1 MNHQLDIQRLRLI
14 AERNGWRDWKKSGRN
29 SVKEKGEVYPDAV
42 AVRPDHSRI
51 AIEVERTIKGY
62 DRYTGILVAHLIAR
76 KNRKWDEIYYFSP
89 DAKMSRQLERIFSE
103 IGEASHL
110 GEVLKINDAHRA
122 PFRFL
127 TYNDD
132 WT

>member
-1 MNHQLDIQRLRLI
+1 MAGL
-14 AERNGWRDWKKSGRN
+14 EEERN
-29 SVKEKGEVYPDAV
+29 SVKKKDEVYPDAV

-62 DRYTGILVAHLIAR
+62 ERYSGILVAHLIAR

-89 DAKMSRQLERIFSE
+89 DAKISRQLERIFSE
-103 IGEASHL
+103 ISEANHL
-110 GEVLKINDAHRA
+110 GEVLKINDTHRA
-122 PFRFL
+122 QFRFWA
-127 TYNDD
+127 YDDD

>member
-1 MNHQLDIQRLRLI
+1 MAQLQE
-14 AERNGWRDWKKSGRN
+14 ERTKQCNEKS
-29 SVKEKGEVYPDAV
+29 EVYPDAV

-51 AIEVERTIKGY
+51 AIEVERTIKAY
-62 DRYTGILVAHLIAR
+62 DSYPGVLAAHLIAR
-76 KNRKWDEIYYFSP
+76 KNRKWDEIYYFSS
-89 DAKMSRQLERIFSE
+89 DTNVSRQLEKIFSE
-103 IGEASHL
+103 ISEANHL

-127 TYNDD
+127 TYDDD

>member
-14 AERNGWRDWKKSGRN
+14 AERKGWRGWKKNERN
-29 SVKEKGEVYPDAV
+29 SVKKKGEVYPDAV

-62 DRYTGILVAHLIAR
+62 ERYSGILVAHLIAR

-89 DAKMSRQLERIFSE
+89 DTKVSRQLERIFSE
-103 IGEASHL
+103 ISEVNHL

-127 TYNDD
+127 TYDDD